1 VVFSVVKAVMEDIL
15 SAHGATSVGVV
26 LSLMRYILLFYFVTL
41 ECYDPPRA
49 ITSVVVSIWKML
61 NNAMKTEYSSIIN
74 SGCI

>member
-1 VVFSVVKAVMEDIL
+1 MEDIL

-41 ECYDPPRA
+41 ECYDPPSGDVLTTV
-49 ITSVVVSIWKML
+49 IVSIWKML